1 MSFDPSK
8 DYHDALIR
16 VRYAETDQM
25 GVVYHANYLIWFE
38 VGRVELMR
46 ALGFEYKLMETEDDC
61 FIVVVE
67 ASCRYHHPARYDE
80 LLRVRTRIAHTANR
94 MIKYSY
100 ELLRHSDDHLIA
112 TGATTHVICGKDG
125 KPKKLP
131 QKYQDKFR
139 ELATTPLEQSFSTVQ
154 NESA

>member
-1 MSFDPSK
+1 MEF
-8 DYHDALIR
+8 HDAIVR

-61 FIVVVE
+61 FIVVAE
-67 ASCRYHHPARYDE
+67 ASCRYLSPARYDE
-80 LLRVRTRIAHTANR
+80 LLRVRTRISEAGNR
-94 MIKYSY
+94 IVRYSY
-100 ELLRHSDDHLIA
+100 ELLRDSDDHLLA

-125 KPKKLP
+125 KPKQLP
-131 QKYQDKFR
+131 TKYRDKFR
-139 ELATTPLEQSFSTVQ
+139 ALANLAPVASEM
-154 NESA
+154 A